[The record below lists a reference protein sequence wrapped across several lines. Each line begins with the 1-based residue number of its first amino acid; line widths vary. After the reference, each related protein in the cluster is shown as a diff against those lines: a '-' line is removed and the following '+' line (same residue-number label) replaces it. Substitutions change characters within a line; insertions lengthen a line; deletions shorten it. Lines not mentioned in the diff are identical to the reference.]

1 MFGLGILGGVMSSVK
16 ELIGAFKLAPSAKK
30 KLEIQMEALIQQRDS
45 EIENTMRQE
54 LQAKERILVAEL
66 TQGST
71 YTKAA
76 RPTVVYYG
84 LFAIFFNYS
93 FLPFVQ
99 WLGGETPKPFDL
111 PTEFWVAWGGI
122 VSTWSI
128 GRSAERRGARH
139 KVVSLVTGNKIGSS
153 LLD

>member
-1 MFGLGILGGVMSSVK
+1 MFGLGSVTGIMGAVK
-16 ELIGAFKLAPSAKK
+16 GLVGAFKLDPSVGKEFEVK
-30 KLEIQMEALIQQRDS
+30 MEALLQQRDS
-45 EIENTMRQE
+45 EIEQTIRQE

-66 TQGST
+66 QQGST

-84 LFAIFFNYS
+84 LLAIFCNYTL
-93 FLPFVQ
+93 LPFLQ

-122 VSTWSI
+122 VGTWSI
-128 GRSAERRGARH
+128 GRSAERRGARN
-139 KVVSLVTGNKIGSS
+139 KAVSLVTGSKASS
-153 LLD
+153 LID